1 MNNLIDLHIHTNCS
15 DGVLSPYEV
24 IDEALRNIVDTIS
37 ITDHDTVSAY
47 TKDLIEY
54 AKTNNINLISGI
66 EISTKTKKCGIHILG
81 YNIDIH
87 NKELIE
93 KLEKVRNARHDYLKN
108 VSKKLESLG
117 YKVNIDDL
125 EKIESVTKAHIAEDI
140 ISNKANEEL
149 LLKEFK
155 QIPSKGLFIETIMNE
170 GCPAYVKKETIT
182 PKEASQLIKKANGIV
197 VLAHPVAYY
206 YEDNLTED
214 DIQELIDEIDPDGI
228 EAYYIYIDKNNNKHN
243 DIDKWSKFSKKNN
256 KLMTIGSDFHRKDGI
271 HPEIGLMNEKIKLE
285 NKEKLIEILQRN
297 K

>member
-24 IDEALRNIVDTIS
+24 IDEALRNKVDTIS

-54 AKTNNINLISGI
+54 AKTNNINLIPGI

-108 VSKKLESLG
+108 VSEKLESLG

-155 QIPSKGLFIETIMNE
+155 QIPSKGLFIETLMNE

-182 PKEASQLIKKANGIV
+182 PKEASELIKKANGIV

-228 EAYYIYIDKNNNKHN
+228 EAYYIYIDKNNYKHN

-271 HPEIGLMNEKIKLE
+271 HPEIGLVKEKIVIEE
-285 NKEKLIEILQRN
+285 NIKKDLSFR
-297 K
+297 

>member
-24 IDEALRNIVDTIS
+24 IDEALRNKVDTIS

-54 AKTNNINLISGI
+54 AKTNNIKLIPGI

-108 VSKKLESLG
+108 VSEKLESLG

-149 LLKEFK
+149 LIKKFK

-182 PKEASQLIKKANGIV
+182 PKEASQLIKKAHGIV

-271 HPEIGLMNEKIKLE
+271 HPEIGLVNEDIVIEENIK
-285 NKEKLIEILQRN
+285 KRLIILFR
-297 K
+297 

>member
-24 IDEALRNIVDTIS
+24 IDEALRNKVDTIS

-54 AKTNNINLISGI
+54 AKTNNINLIPGI

-81 YNIDIH
+81 YKIDIH

-108 VSKKLESLG
+108 VSEKLESLG

-155 QIPSKGLFIETIMNE
+155 QIPSKGLFIETLMNE

-182 PKEASQLIKKANGIV
+182 PKEASELIKKANGIV

-256 KLMTIGSDFHRKDGI
+256 KIMTIGSDFHRKDGI
-271 HPEIGLMNEKIKLE
+271 HPEIGLMNEDIVIEENIK
-285 NKEKLIEILQRN
+285 KELSFR
-297 K
+297 

>member
-15 DGVLSPYEV
+15 DGVLTPYEV
-24 IDEALRNIVDTIS
+24 IDEALKNKVDTIS

-54 AKTNNINLISGI
+54 AKTNNINLIPGI

-155 QIPSKGLFIETIMNE
+155 QIPSKGLFIETLMNE
-170 GCPAYVKKETIT
+170 GCTAYVKKETIT
-182 PKEASQLIKKANGIV
+182 PKEASELIKKANGIV

-256 KLMTIGSDFHRKDGI
+256 KLMTIGSDFHRKDGF
-271 HPEIGLMNEKIKLE
+271 HPEIGLVNEDIVMEENIK
-285 NKEKLIEILQRN
+285 KRLIILFR
-297 K
+297 

>member
-24 IDEALRNIVDTIS
+24 IDEALKNKVDTIS

-54 AKTNNINLISGI
+54 AKTNNINLIPGI

-81 YNIDIH
+81 YKIDIH

-108 VSKKLESLG
+108 VSEKLESLG

-155 QIPSKGLFIETIMNE
+155 QIPSKGLFIETLMNE

-182 PKEASQLIKKANGIV
+182 PKEASELIKKANGIV

-256 KLMTIGSDFHRKDGI
+256 KIMTIGSDFHRKDGI
-271 HPEIGLMNEKIKLE
+271 HPEIGLMNEDIVIEENIK
-285 NKEKLIEILQRN
+285 KELSFR
-297 K
+297 

>member
-24 IDEALRNIVDTIS
+24 IDEALRNKVDTIS

-54 AKTNNINLISGI
+54 AKTNNINLIPGI

-108 VSKKLESLG
+108 VSEKLESLG

-155 QIPSKGLFIETIMNE
+155 QIPSKGLFIETLMNE

-182 PKEASQLIKKANGIV
+182 PKEASELIKKANGIV

-228 EAYYIYIDKNNNKHN
+228 EAYYIYIDKNNYKHN

-271 HPEIGLMNEKIKLE
+271 HPEIGLVNENIVIEENIKKDLSF
-285 NKEKLIEILQRN
+285 R
-297 K
+297 

>member
-24 IDEALRNIVDTIS
+24 IDEALRNKVDTIS

-54 AKTNNINLISGI
+54 AKTNNINLIPGI
-66 EISTKTKKCGIHILG
+66 EISTKTKKYGIHILG

-117 YKVNIDDL
+117 YIVNIDNL

-149 LLKEFK
+149 LIKEFK
-155 QIPSKGLFIETIMNE
+155 QIPSKGLFIETLMNE
-170 GCPAYVKKETIT
+170 GCPAYVKKR
-182 PKEASQLIKKANGIV
+182 
-197 VLAHPVAYY
+197 
-206 YEDNLTED
+206 
-214 DIQELIDEIDPDGI
+214 
-228 EAYYIYIDKNNNKHN
+228 NNY
-243 DIDKWSKFSKKNN
+243 S
-256 KLMTIGSDFHRKDGI
+256 
-271 HPEIGLMNEKIKLE
+271 
-285 NKEKLIEILQRN
+285 
-297 K
+297 